1 VGWQRQ
7 QRLIAHRAMQDTY
20 KRRLLLASGFS
31 HTVEF
36 ILKYGSKRV
45 FAKVISPRDLEKRTE
60 WLGVCPRFK
69 IMVAAPL

>member
-1 VGWQRQ
+1 MGWQRG
-7 QRLIAHRAMQDTY
+7 QRSVAHKAVQDIYT
-20 KRRLLLASGFS
+20 RRLLLASGFS

-60 WLGVCPRFK
+60 WLGVWPRFK